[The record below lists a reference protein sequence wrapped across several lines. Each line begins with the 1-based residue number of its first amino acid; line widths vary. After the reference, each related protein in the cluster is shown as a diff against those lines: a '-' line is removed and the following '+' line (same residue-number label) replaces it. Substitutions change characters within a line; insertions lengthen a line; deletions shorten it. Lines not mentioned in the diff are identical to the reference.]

1 MVKAEHIKKK
11 LGRREILRD
20 VSVYGAPGEC
30 IGIIG
35 ANGCGKSTFLS
46 ILAGVE
52 TPDGGDITF
61 FQEKPLRDHRIF
73 SRMCGF
79 VPQGNP
85 LLEDLSVQDNLAL
98 WSRKDKKRQQQV
110 IARFELT
117 EMLKLPVKKLSG
129 GMKRR
134 LSIACAAA
142 DDVPILILD
151 EPTAALDIFFKE
163 SIHDFIRDFT
173 ARNGIV
179 VMATHDASEIALC
192 DRIYYME
199 KGQTEEV
206 ADTGNVLEKIKKGRK
221 KHE

>member
-1 MVKAEHIKKK
+1 MNKATKK
-11 LGRREILRD
+11 LILFR
-20 VSVYGAPGEC
+20 GAP
-30 IGIIG
+30 
-35 ANGCGKSTFLS
+35 GCGKSTFLS
-46 ILAGVE
+46 ILAGIE
-52 TPDGGDITF
+52 KPDDGDLTF
-61 FQEKPLRDHRIF
+61 FQKKPLTDHRVF
-73 SRMCGF
+73 TRMCGF

-85 LLEDLSVQDNLAL
+85 LLEDLSVRDNLAL
-98 WSRKDKKRQQQV
+98 WSRKDKKALEQV
-110 IARFELT
+110 ISRFALT
-117 EMLKLPVKKLSG
+117 EMLHLPVKILSG

-142 DDVPILILD
+142 DDVPILVLD

-163 SIHDFIRDFT
+163 SIHEFIRDFT

-199 KGQTEEV
+199 EGRTEEI
-206 ADTGNVLEKIKKGRK
+206 ADTGNVLEKIKKGRN